1 MSPSDAA
8 WQQLISTLH
17 ASGHKAAL
25 AITGGGSGAVGELLR
40 VPGGSR
46 LLIEAQ
52 VPYDER
58 ALATFLGFAPAQ
70 ACSADTAIAMAR
82 TARGRAARLAPAG
95 SDVVGLGATAA
106 LVSDR
111 PRRGEH
117 RLHIA
122 FANPAGIAHCTCL
135 LAKGRRDRAA
145 EEDLVSRAIVL
156 MLARACGV
164 AAPSPKSLIDAD
176 EHYAEAVY
184 AETGVAAVDAIDQLL
199 SGEHNRV
206 TVQPDGQMVL
216 SARQPF
222 VLFPGSFNPMHE
234 GHILLA
240 RVAEELRQQP
250 LAFEISVTNV
260 DKPPLAGQTVRHR
273 ITQFAWKSPIEL
285 TRAPTFLEK
294 SRLFPSTTFVIG
306 ADTAERLVAPRY
318 YGDDETR
325 MHVALEEIA
334 SSGGSFL
341 VAVRI
346 DAAGRVRALGDIPV
360 PRRYADLFSE
370 IPEDRF
376 RVDTS
381 SSEIRARRRAVG
393 DS

>member
-1 MSPSDAA
+1 MSPPDAA
-8 WQQLISTLH
+8 WQQLISALH
-17 ASGHKAAL
+17 ASGRKAAL

-46 LLIEAQ
+46 LLVEAQ

-58 ALATFLGFAPAQ
+58 ALAAFLGFAPAQ
-70 ACSADTAIAMAR
+70 ACSSGTAIAMAQS
-82 TARGRAARLAPAG
+82 ARARAATLVPAG
-95 SDVVGLGATAA
+95 TALVGLGAAAA

-117 RLHIA
+117 RFHIA
-122 FANPAGIAHCTCL
+122 FASSAGIAHCTCVM
-135 LAKGRRDRAA
+135 AKGRRDRAA

-156 MLARACGV
+156 WLARACAI
-164 AAPSPKSLIDAD
+164 AAPSPQSLIDAD
-176 EHYAEAVY
+176 EHYAETV
-184 AETGVAAVDAIDQLL
+184 VAAGNSAGDTIDQLL
-199 SGEHNRV
+199 AGERDRV
-206 TVQPDGQMVL
+206 TVQPDGQMML
-216 SARQPF
+216 AAPQPS

-234 GHILLA
+234 GHVLLA
-240 RVAEELRQQP
+240 RVAQELRQQP

-260 DKPPLAGQTVRHR
+260 DKPPLAGETVRQR
-273 ITQFAWKSPIEL
+273 LAQFAWKSPVEL

-294 SRLFPSTTFVIG
+294 SRLFPRTTFVIG
-306 ADTAERLVAPRY
+306 ADTAERLFGRKY
-318 YGDDETR
+318 YGDDEAR
-325 MHVALEEIA
+325 MHEALEEIA
-334 SSGGSFL
+334 SSGASFL

-346 DAAGRVRALGDIPV
+346 DAAGRVRALGDISV

-370 IPEDRF
+370 IPEHRF

-393 DS
+393 NS